1 MFKLYFEINGKTK
14 LQSRH
19 KTQSEAIDAVK
30 QLIKDKSSLP
40 IRHNWGMHII
50 YNKLIIDYGAHN
62 AKYIIEGDV
71 KL

>member
-1 MFKLYFEINGKTK
+1 MFKLYFEINGTTK
-14 LQSRH
+14 LQSVH
-19 KTQSEAIDAVK
+19 HTQSQAIDAVK

-62 AKYIIEGDV
+62 AKYIIEGKV